1 MKKTPQR
8 YKKYGFNIIEGMKNL
23 FMILLAT
30 VPITTI
36 AQERL
41 HDSFLEEEKIWTI
54 KTVGSNLERT
64 VSYTEYKLI
73 SDTIID
79 DVSYKQLF
87 SRCRREGEDDWSEW
101 KYDESYIGQ
110 DNQGRVLFYHDRG
123 YSIENVVT
131 IDFSLQIDDVYY
143 PDNGNSLPYVVTAVL
158 DTILENSSDRKP
170 RKCIRLS
177 HYLNGEILSGE
188 YNRDIW
194 IEGIGSVK
202 NGLMGTR
209 DLDGG
214 FNLLMKCTKQEEVIY
229 QYGDATS
236 VQEIKQQPSDDK
248 KIYNLEGHRLE
259 AVPSKGIFIQN
270 RRKRVAKVDSESWG
284 L

>member
-8 YKKYGFNIIEGMKNL
+8 YIKYGFNIIEGMKNL

-64 VSYTEYKLI
+64 VSYTEYKLM

-87 SRCRREGEDDWSEW
+87 SRCRWEGEDDWSEW

-110 DNQGRVLFYHDRG
+110 DNQGRVLFYQDRG
-123 YSIENVVT
+123 SSIENVVT
-131 IDFSLQIDDVYY
+131 IDFSLQINDVYD

-158 DTILENSSDRKP
+158 DTILENSSDRKS
-170 RKCIRLS
+170 RKCIHLS

-236 VQEIKQQPSDDK
+236 VQEIKQKPSDDK
-248 KIYNLEGHRLE
+248 KFYNLEGHRLE
-259 AVPSKGIFIQN
+259 AVPSKGFFIQN
-270 RRKRVAKVDSESWG
+270 RRMRVAKVDSESWG